1 MVVAYPTADPVV
13 PSSVA
18 SPARQGLS
26 RTQQALLLLVN
37 AVSDLRDEEDL
48 QCLAFLAGELGIL
61 RHTPF
66 YFSRGSGSRLPHSV
80 VLDDTLRVSIS
91 AGLIG
96 RESGGLRAYA
106 APEARA
112 TDAQM
117 TAGISWL
124 SMLAPDER
132 VVLTHAVLNLH
143 AGGIHTLSSSA
154 SAPFKHAVL
163 AALESADDAENVERR
178 LRMVRLGLSA
188 S

>member
-1 MVVAYPTADPVV
+1 MVVVYPTVD
-13 PSSVA
+13 SVA
-18 SPARQGLS
+18 PPIATTQARQGLS

-80 VLDDTLRVSIS
+80 VLDDTLQVSIS

-96 RESGGLRAYA
+96 RESDGLRAYA
-106 APEARA
+106 APETRA

-117 TAGISWL
+117 TTGISWL
-124 SMLAPDER
+124 SMLAPHER
-132 VVLTHAVLNLH
+132 LVLTHAVLNLH
-143 AGGIHTLSSSA
+143 AGGIHALSSSA
-154 SAPFKHAVL
+154 SGPFKHAVL
-163 AALESADDAENVERR
+163 EALQSADDAENVERR

>member
-13 PSSVA
+13 PSVAA
-18 SPARQGLS
+18 SPVRQGLS

-37 AVSDLRDEEDL
+37 AVSDLRDKEDL

-66 YFSRGSGSRLPHSV
+66 YFSRGAGSHIPHSV
-80 VLDDTLRVSIS
+80 ILDDTLQLSIS

-106 APEARA
+106 APE
-112 TDAQM
+112 TKSTEAQM

-124 SMLAPDER
+124 SMLSPHER
-132 VVLTHAVLNLH
+132 LVLTHAVLNLH
-143 AGGIHTLSSSA
+143 AGGIHALSSAA
-154 SAPFKHAVL
+154 SGPFRHAVL
-163 AALESADDAENVERR
+163 QALERADDAENVERR
-178 LRMVRLGLSA
+178 LRMVRLGLST

>member
-13 PSSVA
+13 PSIAA

-48 QCLAFLAGELGIL
+48 QCLVFLAGELGIL

-80 VLDDTLRVSIS
+80 ILDDTLQVSIA

-106 APEARA
+106 APETKG

-124 SMLAPDER
+124 SMLAPHER
-132 VVLTHAVLNLH
+132 LVLTHAVLNLH
-143 AGGIHTLSSSA
+143 AGGIHVLSPSA
-154 SAPFKHAVL
+154 SLPFKHAVL
-163 AALESADDAENVERR
+163 QALESADDAENVERR
-178 LRMVRLGLSA
+178 LRMVRLGLSTA
-188 S
+188 